1 MTEASNAGASVIPA
15 AAEFTPPRPVSNGR
29 GIAFMSAAM
38 FLFAAVDTQAKFLT
52 ETLHPIQIVWARQ
65 SGLLVGVI
73 ALLAIKGFG
82 ILRTR
87 KPAFQVT
94 RGLLAAASA
103 VVFTFAIRHVPL
115 ADAIAVSF
123 VAPFIVTVAGA
134 LALGETVGMRR
145 WIAVSIGF
153 AGTLIVLRPGMG
165 MVHPAI
171 LLVLVAASCFAFRQI
186 LSRAVAGTDRV
197 ETTVAYTAISASVAL
212 TLPLPFVWRW
222 PESGTVMALLFGV
235 AILSAAGE
243 VFVIKALEEAQAV
256 VVAPVMYTVMIW
268 GTMWG
273 WLVFGQLP
281 DAWTWTGTL
290 VIVATGVYTLNRE
303 RLADRARARPTDRVS
318 GR

>member
-1 MTEASNAGASVIPA
+1 
-15 AAEFTPPRPVSNGR
+15 
-29 GIAFMSAAM
+29 M

-52 ETLHPIQIVWARQ
+52 ETLHPVQIVWARQ
-65 SGLLVGVI
+65 SGLLAGVMV
-73 ALLAIKGFG
+73 LLAIKGVG

-87 KPAFQVT
+87 NPGFQIA

-103 VVFTFAIRHVPL
+103 TIFIFAIRHVPL

-123 VAPFIVTVAGA
+123 VAPFIVTVVGA
-134 LALGETVGMRR
+134 LALGEPVGLRR

-165 MVHPAI
+165 VVHPAI
-171 LLVLVAASCFAFRQI
+171 LLVMVAASCFALRQI
-186 LSRAVAGTDRV
+186 LSRVVAGTDRV
-197 ETTVAYTAISASVAL
+197 ETTIAYTAITASLAL

-222 PESGTVMALLFGV
+222 PDSGTVIALLLGV

-243 VFVIKALEEAQAV
+243 VLVIKSLEEAQAV
-256 VVAPVMYTVMIW
+256 VVAPVMYSLMIW

-273 WLVFGQLP
+273 WLVFDQLP
-281 DAWTWTGTL
+281 DAWTWTGAL
-290 VIVATGVYTLNRE
+290 VIIATGVYTLHRE
-303 RLADRARARPTDRVS
+303 RVADRARVRPADLIS